1 MNAASAQLSNWLGLV
16 SGVASS
22 MTDSKA
28 IDAQYGA
35 EKGVTALA
43 AALSG
48 ANMIYESVGMTAALL
63 GVSFEGFVL
72 DNDMLGNIYRMLR
85 GVEVTDE
92 NLGFDV
98 IVDVVQGEGHF
109 LGHPQT
115 MAAMERDYFYPE
127 TADREAPITWRD
139 RGSMDAQ
146 TRAKA
151 TARTLLQRHPTYL
164 SAEADARIR
173 AAFDIQLPPQR

>member
-1 MNAASAQLSNWLGLV
+1 
-16 SGVASS
+16 
-22 MTDSKA
+22 
-28 IDAQYGA
+28 
-35 EKGVTALA
+35 
-43 AALSG
+43 
-48 ANMIYESVGMTAALL
+48 
-63 GVSFEGFVL
+63 
-72 DNDMLGNIYRMLR
+72 MLGNIYRMLR

-127 TADREAPITWRD
+127 TADREAPITWCER
-139 RGSMDAQ
+139 RSMDAQ

-164 SAEADARIR
+164 SAQADARIR

>member
-1 MNAASAQLSNWLGLV
+1 MLCATLILWFGVLLKSAVFDRASQ
-16 SGVASS
+16 
-22 MTDSKA
+22 
-28 IDAQYGA
+28 
-35 EKGVTALA
+35 
-43 AALSG
+43 
-48 ANMIYESVGMTAALL
+48 TAALL

-127 TADREAPITWRD
+127 TADREAPITWRE

-151 TARTLLQRHPTYL
+151 KARTLLQRHPTYL
-164 SAEADARIR
+164 SAQADARIR

>member
-1 MNAASAQLSNWLGLV
+1 
-16 SGVASS
+16 
-22 MTDSKA
+22 
-28 IDAQYGA
+28 
-35 EKGVTALA
+35 
-43 AALSG
+43 
-48 ANMIYESVGMTAALL
+48 LL
-63 GVSFEGFVL
+63 GASFQGFVL

-85 GVEVTDE
+85 GVEVTEE
-92 NLGFDV
+92 NLGFEV
-98 IVDVVQGEGHF
+98 IVDAVHGDGHF

-127 TADREAPITWRD
+127 TADREAPITWRE

-146 TRAKA
+146 IRAIAK
-151 TARTLLQRHPTYL
+151 ARTLLQWHPPYL